1 VSDVSA
7 GTTSVSVRGGGIVVE
22 ATSYGFIDLV
32 TPAEP
37 FSTQVNRGLAS
48 VSVTTLTDT
57 FDASVDKTNRWPDS
71 SVATV
76 WDPGTQSAKIPCTSS
91 YWSLNTPQ
99 GAKANYD
106 FTGSYVFAKV
116 TPATGGTG
124 TRETLMEI
132 QGVDSVNNK
141 ISFYVS
147 GATLFARTTS
157 GGANTA
163 VFSAAY
169 DQVNHLWLRLREAG
183 GTTFYDTSPDG
194 RTWTNFASTANP
206 PWDIAHISVGFTSG
220 YYGTETAADTF
231 IDNVNFSSSSVALA
245 GSAGGVATVTSA
257 LGVARALVGQ
267 ASGGAISALLFEP
280 FDSFSAWTVTGSGI
294 SIAAGR
300 NGTGA
305 LITQGGTS
313 VRYTIPG
320 ASESDT
326 VTVGFAFL
334 AASLP
339 GATLTSVILILRSDA
354 AVTIHDRLVVDEFG
368 ALSFW
373 RNVTQLGASS
383 PAGVIAA
390 GTWAYIE
397 VQAKLHDTTG
407 FGIVRV
413 NGVNVINI
421 SAADTKNA
429 GTKTTFDTISLE
441 RGVSIGNLTYD
452 DLYVDVGATSTFKG
466 DIVLPLP
473 PSSVALAVAR
483 GLVGESDGI
492 ATATAAS
499 MTSLTALAGQSDG
512 LATVAGV
519 LGVPRGLAG
528 QSDGVATA
536 GVPSMAIVRGLNG
549 VSVGVGLV
557 TGAMVTAMALTGR
570 SDGAGGA
577 SGTGPNVLRPL
588 SATAGGIG
596 GVSAALAVGRALAG
610 AAGGTS
616 VSTGALVRAVGLVG
630 RSDGLS
636 TTVSDMGQG
645 FVLLAGQAAG
655 QATASGS
662 LSVARALVAR
672 ADGVSTATSFLVVA
686 RSFSGQ
692 ADGNSAASGF
702 MIVAYALVGL
712 SEGAGTAVGT
722 VIRNVSLA
730 GAAVGMSA
738 VGPPALS
745 LLNGRVFVWRG
756 LWVPQT
762 PEMSPLLV
770 WNGTRWAED
779 AEVWEG
785 TRWVPLNPVWV

>member
-37 FSTQVNRGLAS
+37 FSTQVNRGLSS
-48 VSVTTLTDT
+48 VSVTTLTDS
-57 FDASVDKTNRWPDS
+57 FDASVDKTNRWTDS

-76 WDPGTQSAKIPCTSS
+76 WDSATQSAKIPCTSS

-106 FTGSYVFAKV
+106 FTGSYVFAKI

-132 QGVDSVNNK
+132 QSVDSVNSK

-147 GATLFARTTS
+147 GPTLFARTTS
-157 GGANTA
+157 GGVNTP
-163 VFSAAY
+163 VFSATY
-169 DQVNHLWLRLREAG
+169 DPVNHLWLRLSEAG
-183 GTTFYDTSPDG
+183 GTTFYDTAPDG
-194 RTWTNFASTANP
+194 HTWTNFASTANP
-206 PWDIAHISVGFTSG
+206 AWDIAHISVGFTSG

-231 IDNVNFSSSSVALA
+231 IDNVNFSTVDLV

-257 LGVARALVGQ
+257 LAVARTLVGQ
-267 ASGGAISALLFEP
+267 SSGGPISALLFEP
-280 FDSFSAWTVTGSGI
+280 FDSFAAWTTTGSGI
-294 SIAAGR
+294 SISTGR

-305 LITQGGTS
+305 LLTLGGTS
-313 VRYTIPG
+313 VRYTIP
-320 ASESDT
+320 AVSESDT
-326 VTVGFAFL
+326 VTVGFAFFV
-334 AASLP
+334 ASLP
-339 GATLTSVILILRSDA
+339 GATTSSVILILRSDA
-354 AVTIHDRLVVDEFG
+354 AATIHDRLVVDEFG

-397 VQAKLHDTTG
+397 VQAKLNDTTG

-413 NGVNVINI
+413 NGVNVINV

-429 GTKTTFDTISLE
+429 GTKTTYDTISLE

-452 DLYVDVGATSTFKG
+452 DVYVDVGASSTFKG
-466 DIVLPLP
+466 DIALPLP
-473 PSSVALAVAR
+473 PTTVPLAVAR
-483 GLVGESDGI
+483 GFIGQADGV
-492 ATATAAS
+492 ATVTAAS
-499 MTSLTALAGQSDG
+499 MILLTALAGRSDG

-536 GVPSMAIVRGLNG
+536 GAPTMAVARGLSSVSGG
-549 VSVGVGLV
+549 VALV
-557 TGAMVTAMALTGR
+557 TGAVVTAMAFAGR
-570 SDGAGGA
+570 SDGAGVA

-588 SATAGGIG
+588 SATAGGTG
-596 GVSAALAVGRALAG
+596 DGSAAMAVGRALAG

-686 RSFSGQ
+686 RAFSGQ
-692 ADGNSAASGF
+692 TDGNSAASGF
-702 MIVAYALVGL
+702 MVVAYALVGL

-722 VIRNVSLA
+722 VIRDVSLA
-730 GAAVGMSA
+730 GSSVGMSA

-762 PEMSPLLV
+762 PETSPLLV
-770 WNGTRWAED
+770 WNGTRWADD
-779 AEVWEG
+779 AEVWDG